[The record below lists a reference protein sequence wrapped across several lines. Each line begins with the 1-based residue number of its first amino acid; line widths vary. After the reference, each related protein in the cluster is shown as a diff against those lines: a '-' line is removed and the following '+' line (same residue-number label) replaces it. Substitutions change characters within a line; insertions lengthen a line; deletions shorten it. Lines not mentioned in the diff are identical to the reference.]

1 MQSEILF
8 GPNDTEAVVGTGV
21 TLRCSL
27 ATQQSSACSVEW
39 TYKRRTKDIFQ
50 TIYTR
55 CFMIGDF
62 ETRYSV
68 VGNASNGDY
77 HLKIKDVRP
86 EDFGIY
92 TCRDN
97 TDFSYRRAQLIVF
110 G

>member
-1 MQSEILF
+1 
-8 GPNDTEAVVGTGV
+8 
-21 TLRCSL
+21 
-27 ATQQSSACSVEW
+27 
-39 TYKRRTKDIFQ
+39 
-50 TIYTR
+50 
-55 CFMIGDF
+55 MIGDF